1 MMDYFHLNASR
12 DQIAGI
18 SNLGLAHLGDA
29 VFEVMV
35 RSWLCLHGKASAR
48 ACTRP
53 PCAMWRPPPRLR
65 PWSVSSPF

>member
-35 RSWLCLHGKASAR
+35 RSLALSAR
-48 ACTRP
+48 QGQRP
-53 PCAMWRPPPRLR
+53 GPA
-65 PWSVSSPF
+65 